1 MKKRTCKECG
11 AVGSYERKRHELM
24 VQVGRRLVS
33 TKLVSF
39 DRCSSCGYDEIPAH
53 DYAMIELRAALAVL
67 LAPKGIEVGGPE
79 LRFARRAMG
88 LRQIDLAAKLDVA
101 PETISRWET
110 EAAEPAQY
118 YRTALAGLLQSMI
131 ADLVGGDP
139 LVEVRDLKPTG
150 S

>member
-11 AVGSYERKRHELM
+11 AVGSYERKAHELM

-33 TKLVSF
+33 TRLVPF
-39 DRCSSCGYDEIPAH
+39 DRCSKCGYDEIPA
-53 DYAMIELRAALAVL
+53 DAYAMVEMRAALAVL
-67 LAPKGIEVGGPE
+67 LEPRAEVGGSE
-79 LRFARRAMG
+79 FRFARKAMG
-88 LRQIDLAAKLDVA
+88 LRQIDLAEALDVA

-110 EAAEPAQY
+110 EAATPAHH
-118 YRTALAGLLQSMI
+118 YRSALVGLLQSTI
-131 ADLVGGDP
+131 TDIVGGDP